1 MTIRG
6 GLKERGGG
14 KGKVLAEHQ
23 ALADRSSGKAI
34 SSSPGWLVAGRQR
47 AVEPSSR

>member
-14 KGKVLAEHQ
+14 KGKVLAEHR
-23 ALADRSSGKAI
+23 ALAVRSLGKAMA
-34 SSSPGWLVAGRQR
+34 SSSPGWLVAGRGAQQ
-47 AVEPSSR
+47 